1 MPANETENTP
11 SSPAADPAEQDHA
24 HVWHPFTPMRQWREQ
39 TPMVIDRA
47 EGFELIDTEGNRYLD
62 GVSSLWCNVHGHRV
76 PAIDDAIRQQLDK
89 VAHSTMLG
97 LTHAPAA
104 EFAAKLIERINR
116 NVPDTIDP
124 EDKLNKV
131 FYTDAGAT
139 AVEVA
144 FKMAVGYWHHIGRP
158 EKNKFIGLAG
168 AYHGDTAG
176 TMSVGYSELFH
187 KPFVSM
193 VFDVKSFPS
202 PDALRNNVMMEQR
215 LYKELHWNTGLCKT
229 CSASEEKC
237 QAAWPSECNA
247 FGNDLG
253 YRCFRELEI
262 ILEEQ
267 AHETAAICIEPIMQG
282 AAGMVCQPPGF
293 LSAIANLARE
303 HDVLLILDEVATGFG
318 RTGHMFAFESEVE
331 FSHSLPEEDS
341 DIRFT
346 GPDILCLA
354 KGITGGYLP
363 LAATVTT
370 DCIEQAF
377 TGELHERKTL
387 YHGHTYTG
395 NPLACAAALASL
407 DLFDQ
412 PTDGSPDLITHTK
425 RAADLIADK
434 LNALRGDPNVLDIRQ
449 RGLMVGIELG
459 QRDAQGNVEPF
470 DFSKQT
476 GKAVCDAL
484 RDQGILIRPL
494 GNVVVLMPPPAM
506 PLSQIDTLVTKT
518 VAEIKRH
525 A

>member
-1 MPANETENTP
+1 MAVTP
-11 SSPAADPAEQDHA
+11 PTTTQSQAAALDHA
-24 HVWHPFTPMRQWREQ
+24 HIWHPFTPMRQWRE
-39 TPMVIDRA
+39 TEPIVIDRA
-47 EGFELIDTEGNRYLD
+47 EGFHLLDDQGNRYLD

-76 PAIDDAIRQQLDK
+76 PPIDQAIRDQLDK

-97 LTHAPAA
+97 LTHEPAA
-104 EFAAKLIERINR
+104 TFAHQLIERINR
-116 NVPDTIDP
+116 HAPDTLD
-124 EDKLNKV
+124 ELDKLNKV

-144 FKMAVGYWHHIGRP
+144 FKMAVGYWFHQGKP

-168 AYHGDTAG
+168 AYHGDTTG
-176 TMSVGYSELFH
+176 TMSVGYSDLFH
-187 KPFVSM
+187 KPFLSM
-193 VFDVKSFPS
+193 VFDVKSFPA
-202 PDALRNNVMMEQR
+202 PDVLRNNVEMEQR
-215 LYKELHWNTGLCKT
+215 LFREGLCGSGQCKT
-229 CSASEEKC
+229 CDKSEQKC
-237 QAAWPSECNA
+237 QNAWPSECNA
-247 FGNDLG
+247 YGNNLG
-253 YRCFRELEI
+253 YRCFRELKKL
-262 ILEEQ
+262 LEEQ
-267 AHETAAICIEPIMQG
+267 AHKTAAICIEPIMQG

-318 RTGHMFAFESEVE
+318 RTGHMFAFESEVK

-341 DIRFT
+341 DIRFA

-370 DCIEQAF
+370 DRIEQAF
-377 TGELHERKTL
+377 TGDLDERKTL

-395 NPLACAAALASL
+395 NPLACAAAIASL

-412 PTDGSPDLITHTK
+412 PTDGSPDLITHTQ
-425 RAADLIADK
+425 RAAKLIADK

-470 DFSKQT
+470 NFANQT

-484 RDQGILIRPL
+484 RAEGILIRPL

-506 PLSQIDTLVTKT
+506 PLALMDELVSKT
-518 VAEIKRH
+518 ITAIQRL